1 MFKKISEGVV
11 YSTRKENWFASG
23 SRTARLPDGRYV
35 CAYNRES
42 KSGVNDFVPMIAYSD
57 DGENWGESREL
68 WQGLVGKKSISISVR
83 NTDDGRI
90 SIAGWSADIAYDG
103 EYWWDDESASMKE
116 NQLVYSIS
124 DDGYNFPEPTFVDL
138 PYYGAAE
145 IPGGMQ
151 VDSDGTMYIVY
162 SPYRTTSAGE
172 DTDVN
177 CLVMLRSTDGGK
189 SFEASKIAKV
199 EGDSQYAE
207 TWIAE
212 LSSGDKMITTWQT
225 ASADTPDQYL
235 YSKDG
240 KNFIGPLALPF
251 KGQTTA
257 LTPLPDGRVMIAYNQ
272 RKEAPIGIWVAVAR
286 PDENGLNLI
295 ENTPV
300 WQANSGGKGGGDF
313 SDWTSFSYGEPHILD
328 MRDGNYLLTYWF
340 EENGEKGIG
349 YLKLKYEE

>member
-1 MFKKISEGVV
+1 MFKKISEGAVF
-11 YSTRKENWFASG
+11 STREKNRFGSG
-23 SRTARLPDGRYV
+23 SRCAILPDGKYI

-42 KSGVNDFVPMIAYSD
+42 ASGVNDFVPMIAYSE
-57 DGENWGESREL
+57 DGMNWSESFEL
-68 WQGLVGKKSISISVR
+68 WPDLVGKKSISISVR

-90 SIAGWSADIAYDG
+90 SICGWSADIACEG
-103 EYWWDDESASMKE
+103 EYWWDDEKSAMKE
-116 NQLVYSIS
+116 NQLLYSIS
-124 DDGYNFPEPTFVDL
+124 CDGYNFPEPTFIDL

-151 VDSDGTMYIVY
+151 IDRDGTMYIVY
-162 SPYRTTSAGE
+162 SPYRTIEAKE

-207 TWIAE
+207 TWIAS

-225 ASADTPDQYL
+225 ASVDAPDQYL

-240 KNFIGPLALPF
+240 VNFNGPIPLPF

-272 RKEAPIGIWVAVAR
+272 RKEAPIGIWIAVAR
-286 PDENGLNLI
+286 PDETGLNLI

-300 WQANSGGKGGGDF
+300 WQAKSAGKGNGDF
-313 SDWTSFSYGEPHILD
+313 SDWTSFSYGEPHVLE
-328 MRDGNYLLTYWF
+328 MKDGRYLLVYWY
-340 EENGEKGIG
+340 EQDGECGIG
-349 YLKLKYEE
+349 YSILEYEG